1 VANDIT
7 AQNLAANVR
16 ALREARGVSQQ
27 QIAQMAGIP
36 RPTWANIESGDANPT
51 LAVLTRVAAALGTH
65 IEELLV
71 SPRGTTKHWPAES
84 LPIHRQGRA
93 SVKSFLEQPGS
104 GLIVRRIVLQPG
116 ATLPVQPHAPQMY
129 AYLTCEMGELHL
141 DLQHSEHVLAAGDL
155 LTFRADQAYTYRN
168 PTRLR
173 GVGFCVVSHVKP
185 SS

>member
-1 VANDIT
+1 M
-7 AQNLAANVR
+7 
-16 ALREARGVSQQ
+16 SQQ
-27 QIAQMAGIP
+27 QIAQIAGIP
-36 RPTWANIESGDANPT
+36 RPTWANIESGEANPT

-93 SVKSFLEQPGS
+93 LVKSFLEQPGS

-116 ATLPVQPHAPQMY
+116 ATLPVPPHAPQMY